1 MKLRILAVALVA
13 PLVLAAATATASVDR
28 SATVQKN
35 TLTVWLQTDAQGR
48 VRAQAPSPGRWV
60 LRGTDLRL
68 SATRPDA
75 WESRFVTLAFEVG
88 DGPD

>member
-35 TLTVWLQTDAQGR
+35 TLTVWLQTDAQTG
-48 VRAQAPSPGRWV
+48 W
-60 LRGTDLRL
+60 
-68 SATRPDA
+68 PDVVA
-75 WESRFVTLAFEVG
+75 AANQQFQSL
-88 DGPD
+88 